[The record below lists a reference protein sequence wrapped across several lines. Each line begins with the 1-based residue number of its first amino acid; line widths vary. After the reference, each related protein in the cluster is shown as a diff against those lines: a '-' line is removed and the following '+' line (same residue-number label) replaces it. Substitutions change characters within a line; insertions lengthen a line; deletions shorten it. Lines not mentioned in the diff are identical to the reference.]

1 MRLSRPLVS
10 GLALALALSLPAGA
24 AFAQRAVSG
33 DLQQEMTPA
42 QFKAAGLDKLSAS
55 ELAALNDWLQG
66 KVAAETEKAAT
77 AAVAGGSSAAA
88 LEKAREE
95 GRQEVIVKNRGF
107 FDFGTKEPIESTL
120 VGDFEGFGKG
130 RRFVLANGQEWE
142 QIDATSLTGH
152 RATPGVKI
160 RPGLAGVWYLQVE
173 GYNTSPKVRRV
184 K

>member
-42 QFKAAGLDKLSAS
+42 QFKAAGLDKLSAT

-66 KVAAETEKAAT
+66 KVAAETQKAT
-77 AAVAGGSSAAA
+77 AAVAGGTGAAA
-88 LEKAREE
+88 LAQAREE
-95 GRQEVIVKNRGF
+95 GRQEVITKNRGF
-107 FDFGTKEPIESTL
+107 LDFGSKDPIESTIA
-120 VGDFEGFGKG
+120 GEFTGFGKG
-130 RRFVLANGQEWE
+130 RHYVLANGQEWE
-142 QIDATSLTGH
+142 QTESTELRVRKDS
-152 RATPGVKI
+152 PKVKI
-160 RPGLAGVWYLQVE
+160 KPGLMGVWYLQVD
-173 GYNTSPKVRRV
+173 GYNTMPKVRRV